1 MKQKTKKNRS
11 GQKQIGDTE
20 KDQLIEELLPYIKY
34 TALRLAWRLP
44 HQLTLDDLMS
54 VGIVGLLEAINR
66 FNEAEGKISTF
77 VKYRIKGAMLDEL
90 DRFNPTSK
98 AQKNKI
104 VMLNNICK
112 QMQRDSGKLPEDE
125 EIAEALDL
133 TLDEYY
139 EAVQGMQAVT
149 IFSIDEFSQ
158 RQPNGE
164 EISLAEILP
173 DKSSISPVKKLEER
187 DKQKWLAGII
197 DELPEREKL
206 ILSLYYW
213 DELTMREISQV
224 MDMSEGRVCQLHNKA
239 LIWMKARLGDKS
251 KIKDFF

>member
-11 GQKQIGDTE
+11 SQKELSEAE
-20 KDQLIEELLPYIKY
+20 KDRLIEELLPYIKY

-44 HQLTLDDLMS
+44 QQLTLDDLMS
-54 VGIVGLLEAINR
+54 VGIVGLLEAIDR
-66 FNEAEGKISTF
+66 FNEDEGKILTF

-90 DRFNPTSK
+90 DRFNPISK
-98 AQKNKI
+98 SQKNKI
-104 VMLNNICK
+104 MMLNNICK
-112 QMQRDSGKLPEDE
+112 QMQRDLGEVPEDE

-139 EAVQGMQAVT
+139 EAVQGAQVVT
-149 IFSIDEFSQ
+149 IFSIEEFSE
-158 RQPNGE
+158 RQANGE
-164 EISLAEILP
+164 EISLAEIIP
-173 DKSSISPVKKLEER
+173 DKSSINPIKKLEDK

-197 DELPEREKL
+197 DELPEKEKL

-224 MDMSEGRVCQLHNKA
+224 MDMSEGRICQLHNKA
-239 LIWMKARLGDKS
+239 LIWMKARLVDRKQN
-251 KIKDFF
+251 